1 MVYSRVI
8 YTENP
13 SSPNLLKNVLL
24 GGMVGLFL
32 AAALIIMR
40 HLMDDTIKT
49 EEDVEKYL
57 QLNTIA
63 AFSYNKKTSGGETG
77 KKRRKSA

>member
-1 MVYSRVI
+1 M
-8 YTENP
+8 
-13 SSPNLLKNVLL
+13 KNVLL